1 MRWFSL
7 LVIVFSLSALLGGY
21 FSGKASVPQ
30 IASGAPVETFQL
42 HGSPVAQTDETADD
56 AFSDDAV
63 DTIPN
68 ADARF
73 DAPARL
79 AVVVVS
85 MGHSVALERPFLDLP
100 MPLTCVVDA
109 HAPAAR
115 EIARLAAA
123 SGKTVYVQLD
133 AEAAPA
139 DVAAAA
145 AAFPQARGVALRFA
159 PQTRAAAAMREFL
172 KAASASRLA
181 VFDEFASQVR
191 AKRYARTLGIPYAGR
206 SMTIDN
212 HFAPGYVDFMV
223 EQAVRIARARGVV
236 IMARPIPATLAA
248 FQSLADRAPRAD
260 IATEGLPSQAPGNF
274 EE

>member
-1 MRWFSL
+1 VRWFSL

-21 FSGKASVPQ
+21 FSGRASVPAM
-30 IASGAPVETFQL
+30 ISSAPVETFQL
-42 HGSPVAQTDETADD
+42 QGSPVAQTDETADD

-68 ADARF
+68 AGVRYDAQ
-73 DAPARL
+73 ARL

-85 MGHSVALERPFLDLP
+85 MGHSVALERPFLALP
-100 MPLTCVVDA
+100 MPLTCVIDA

-115 EIARLAAA
+115 EIADLAVA
-123 SGKTVYVQLD
+123 SGKAVYVQLD
-133 AEAAPA
+133 ADAAPA

-145 AAFPQARGVALRFA
+145 AAFPQARGIALRFA
-159 PQTRAAAAMREFL
+159 PQTRAGESMRAFVKAAAD
-172 KAASASRLA
+172 SRLA
-181 VFDEFASQVR
+181 VFDEFAAQAAGR
-191 AKRYARTLGIPYAGR
+191 RYGHAFGIAYAGR

-212 HFAPGYVDFMV
+212 HFSPGYVDFMV

-248 FQSLADRAPRAD
+248 FQSLADRAPHAD
-260 IATEGLPSQAPGNF
+260 IATEGLPSQASGNF